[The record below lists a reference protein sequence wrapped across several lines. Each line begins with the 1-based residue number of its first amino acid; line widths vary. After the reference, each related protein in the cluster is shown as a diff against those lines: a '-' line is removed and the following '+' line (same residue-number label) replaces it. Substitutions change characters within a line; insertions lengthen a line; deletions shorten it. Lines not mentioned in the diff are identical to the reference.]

1 MGYLQKRIQEFVQ
14 GTDFEF
20 FSYYGGGA
28 QHSSGPENSLK
39 PGYFTNPGGGLN
51 PHSPLPLNTTLVICI
66 KINVNT
72 YQGCL

>member
-39 PGYFTNPGGGLN
+39 PGYFTNPGGGGWTLIA
-51 PHSPLPLNTTLVICI
+51 PSPWIRLWLFV
-66 KINVNT
+66 
-72 YQGCL
+72 